1 MVWLLLLGNPWW
13 SSSWTTVNPLSAARN
28 NTFSGGV
35 ASPQTAGWVAGGNPS
50 SSATEE
56 YDGTNWTGG
65 GNLNTGRQ
73 AGGGAGSLTTAIA
86 MTGIYPGVI
95 SNLTELYDGTSWS
108 STATTSTSREDAK
121 GAGTSASAFIAGG
134 RNPTV
139 LSATEEYTGTGPVTK
154 TITVS

>member
-1 MVWLLLLGNPWW
+1 
-13 SSSWTTVNPLSAARN
+13 
-28 NTFSGGV
+28 
-35 ASPQTAGWVAGGNPS
+35 
-50 SSATEE
+50 
-56 YDGTNWTGG
+56 
-65 GNLNTGRQ
+65 
-73 AGGGAGSLTTAIA
+73 
-86 MTGIYPGVI
+86 MTGNYPPGVI

-139 LSATEEYTGTGPVTK
+139 LSATEEYTGAGPATK